1 MVKTLSE
8 FWNEVASICY
18 DSSDYG
24 IIAQVRSQFR
34 TNEINKFVNAFIPG
48 TEILKDGKNGTPVA
62 MKGKADDDKGASGNE
77 EIDFHGLQLFDYSDM
92 KGDWM
97 VVNFPN
103 LEALEKHL
111 LSEAGAL
118 NVYSSDML
126 VFEDGVFKPFEIM
139 FNGDNDTVIPIDKD
153 NFDTPLDIKA
163 KQITFTV
170 KQEELDETAKEL
182 GDNVT
187 ATEVEQAINS
197 VLTTF
202 NYSVDGTKLTL
213 TEWDYG
219 DQMIFEKAGK

>member
-1 MVKTLSE
+1 MKVDMEVIEMVKTLSE

-48 TEILKDGKNGTPVA
+48 TEILKDGKNGAPVA

-92 KGDWM
+92 
-97 VVNFPN
+97 
-103 LEALEKHL
+103 EKHL

-163 KQITFTV
+163 MQDRIWV
-170 KQEELDETAKEL
+170 RWMDPKEL
-182 GDNVT
+182 EPLTDE
-187 ATEVEQAINS
+187 EVAEYRKSI
-197 VLTTF
+197 
-202 NYSVDGTKLTL
+202 
-213 TEWDYG
+213 
-219 DQMIFEKAGK
+219 GK

>member
-48 TEILKDGKNGTPVA
+48 TEILKDGKNG
-62 MKGKADDDKGASGNE
+62 NE

-97 VVNFPN
+97 VVTFPN

-163 KQITFTV
+163 MQDRIWV
-170 KQEELDETAKEL
+170 RWMDPKEL
-182 GDNVT
+182 EPLTDE
-187 ATEVEQAINS
+187 EVEEYRKSI
-197 VLTTF
+197 
-202 NYSVDGTKLTL
+202 
-213 TEWDYG
+213 
-219 DQMIFEKAGK
+219 GK